1 MCHVLGSEAEFG
13 SEEGVLL
20 RHGGLRAVQAVEEKL
35 AKEWKTDQT
44 GARNAVLALDI
55 HEEELVSTI

>member
-1 MCHVLGSEAEFG
+1 MLGLEAELG

-20 RHGGLRAVQAVEEKL
+20 RHGGLRAMQAVEEKL

-44 GARNAVLALDI
+44 GARNAMLALAI